1 MWMRT
6 DLLELLGIEHPIIQ
20 APMSGVTT
28 PELAAAVSN
37 AGALGSLGCGI
48 LPAAAIREQL
58 TATQHATNRPVNVN
72 FFAHPAPARDDA
84 AAQTMR
90 DRLRGCY
97 EEVGLGPVPEPGE
110 PFPTFDRER
119 LEIVLELR
127 PKVVSFHFGL
137 PDTAIVQQLKAAGCT
152 VLCSATTVSE
162 ARQLEAGGV
171 DAIIAQG
178 YEAGGHRGTFT
189 GDPAIGTAGTMAFV
203 PQIVDAVRVPVIAA
217 GGIFDGRGI
226 AASFALG
233 ASGVQIGTAF
243 LACPEANV
251 QPVYRAALRSAND
264 ESTSVTRCFTGR
276 PARVVRNR
284 FVMEM
289 AGEEDAALAFPLQ
302 ASLVMPL
309 SMAKDE
315 SKRADFLPIWAGQ
328 GVAKLRQ
335 MPAAALVEKLVTE
348 ASGIDRAC
356 RGVGE

>member
-1 MWMRT
+1 MWIRT
-6 DLLELLGIEHPIIQ
+6 DLLKLLGIEHPIVQ
-20 APMSGVTT
+20 APMSSIAT
-28 PELAAAVSN
+28 PDLAAAVSN

-48 LPAAAIREQL
+48 LPGAAIREQL
-58 TATQHATNRPVNVN
+58 KATQRATNRPINVN
-72 FFAHPAPARDDA
+72 FFAHPLPAHDDE
-84 AAQTMR
+84 AAQHMR
-90 DRLRGCY
+90 DRLHGY
-97 EEVGLGPVPEPGE
+97 YDEVGIGPVPQPGE
-110 PFPTFDRER
+110 PFPTFDQER
-119 LEIVLELR
+119 LDIVLELR

-137 PDTAIVQQLKAAGCT
+137 PDAKIVQQLKEAGCAL
-152 VLCSATTVSE
+152 LCSATTVSE
-162 ARQLEAGGV
+162 AQQLEAAGV

-189 GDPAIGTAGTMAFV
+189 GDLAIGTVGTMALV

-251 QPVYRAALRSAND
+251 QPVYRASLRSATD
-264 ESTSVTRCFTGR
+264 ESTAVTRSFTGR

-302 ASLVMPL
+302 ASLVLPL
-309 SMAKDE
+309 SMAADE
-315 SKRADFLPIWAGQ
+315 SRRADFLPIWAGQ
-328 GVAKLRQ
+328 GVAKSRE
-335 MPAAALVEKLVTE
+335 MPAAALVEKLVAE
-348 ASGIDRAC
+348 AGSYRH
-356 RGVGE
+356 

>member
-1 MWMRT
+1 MWART
-6 DLLELLGIEHPIIQ
+6 DLLKLLGIEHPIIQ
-20 APMSGVTT
+20 APMSSIST

-48 LPAAAIREQL
+48 LPGAAVREQL
-58 TATQHATNRPVNVN
+58 TATQRATNRPINVN
-72 FFAHPAPARDDA
+72 FFAHPVPAHDDE
-84 AAQTMR
+84 AAQHMR
-90 DRLRGCY
+90 DRLHGY
-97 EEVGLGPVPEPGE
+97 YDEVGLGPVLQPGE
-110 PFPTFDRER
+110 PFPTFDQER
-119 LEIVLELR
+119 LDIVLELG

-137 PDTAIVQQLKAAGCT
+137 PDIKIVQQLKEAGS
-152 VLCSATTVSE
+152 VLLCSATTVSE
-162 ARQLEAGGV
+162 ARQLEAAGV

-189 GDPAIGTAGTMAFV
+189 GDPAIGTVGTMALV

-251 QPVYRAALRSAND
+251 QPIYRAALRSATD

-284 FVMEM
+284 FVLEM

-302 ASLVMPL
+302 ASLALPL
-309 SMAKDE
+309 SMAADE
-315 SKRADFLPIWAGQ
+315 SRRADFLPIWAGQ
-328 GVAKLRQ
+328 GVAKLRE
-335 MPAAALVEKLVTE
+335 MPAAALVEKLVAE
-348 ASGIDRAC
+348 AGSYRH
-356 RGVGE
+356 